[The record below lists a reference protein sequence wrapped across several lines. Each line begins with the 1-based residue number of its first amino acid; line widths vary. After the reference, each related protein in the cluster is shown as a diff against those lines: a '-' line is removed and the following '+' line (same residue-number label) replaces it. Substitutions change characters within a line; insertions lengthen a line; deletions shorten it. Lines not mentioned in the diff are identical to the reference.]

1 LKRKIAIVFILVM
14 LVLLTACGRA
24 PKGTDW
30 QPISIDGEA
39 VSLVINF
46 DEQTIAVGGEL
57 VTITAYGSNG
67 DVIGPTAPEKEPD
80 IYHYTYD
87 DGDITITYPN
97 GATYWESASANGTV
111 SGWDG
116 DYDTDRYVD
125 GMTLAMQLNQA
136 YRNAGK
142 DWDYVVSAALFGIV
156 MIIVGIFMIKDP
168 ETMIQWEYGLRFY
181 HVEPTEFYIGAT
193 RVSGVVLIA
202 AAVILFL
209 VALYA

>member
-1 LKRKIAIVFILVM
+1 MKRKIAIVFILVM

-30 QPISIDGEA
+30 RPISIDGEA

-46 DEQTIAVGGEL
+46 DEQTITVGGEL
-57 VTITAYGSNG
+57 ITITAYGSNG
-67 DVIGPTAPEKEPD
+67 DVIGPTAPEKELD

-97 GATYWESASANGTV
+97 GATYWESASANGAIG
-111 SGWDG
+111 GWDG

-125 GMTLAMQLNQA
+125 GMTLAMQLNRA

-142 DWDYVVSAALFGIV
+142 NWDEVVLTGLLCLVLAGFGLVDVMHPELFY
-156 MIIVGIFMIKDP
+156 
-168 ETMIQWEYGLRFY
+168 ELRYRWRFKN
-181 HVEPTEFYIGAT
+181 VEPTELALT
-193 RVSGVVLIA
+193 MSRVSGIAIIVISAICFLVVL
-202 AAVILFL
+202 FN
-209 VALYA
+209 

>member
-1 LKRKIAIVFILVM
+1 MKRKIAVVLILV
-14 LVLLTACGRA
+14 LLLTLTACGRA
-24 PKGTDW
+24 PKGTEI
-30 QPISIDGEA
+30 QIVEKNGEELFVVYHFA
-39 VSLVINF
+39 
-46 DEQTIAVGGEL
+46 EQTITVGKTL
-57 VTITAYGSNG
+57 STAYG
-67 DVIGPTAPEKEPD
+67 PD
-80 IYHYTYD
+80 GELLWEEDRKDQYSYEYE

-97 GATYWESASANGTV
+97 GATYWESASANGAIG
-111 SGWDG
+111 GWDG

-142 DWDYVVSAALFGIV
+142 DWDYVVIAALFGIV